1 MCVQNVT
8 GWDCTNK
15 LAKLAPASK
24 NKYENLIAQSIHTN
38 KVWSH
43 IEGACAYA
51 SFPALASLMKSP
63 YGVKCLTRCVLNV
76 SVGISLTMVRLIPT
90 LALRIHLLVGAFCGI
105 A

>member
-24 NKYENLIAQSIHTN
+24 NKYKYPIAQSIHTN

-43 IEGACAYA
+43 IEGTCTYA
-51 SFPALASLMKSP
+51 SFPVLASLMKSP

-90 LALRIHLLVGAFCGI
+90 LALRTHLLVGAFCGI